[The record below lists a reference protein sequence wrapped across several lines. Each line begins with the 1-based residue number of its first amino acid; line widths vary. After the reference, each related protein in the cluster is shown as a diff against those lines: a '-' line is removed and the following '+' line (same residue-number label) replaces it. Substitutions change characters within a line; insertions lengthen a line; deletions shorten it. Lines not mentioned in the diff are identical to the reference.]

1 MSTHDD
7 PPGPVVVGVDG
18 SDSALLAVR
27 LGVQEAAARH
37 LPLHLVHAFIWPLM
51 NVNTGPS
58 ESGPATGGL
67 RHDAERALADAAA
80 AAAAVD
86 PAVAVT
92 AELITGAPAPVLM
105 HAAKDASLLVI
116 GDRGL
121 GGFTGLL
128 VGSVAVHCTQHGR
141 TPVLV
146 ARGTEHPGGPV
157 VVGVDLALDSTNAIE
172 AAFGEAR
179 LRKAELLAVHTWT
192 RHSGHG
198 HEPVPGAVH
207 RDDAHHGA
215 VQGGEP
221 HHGAVVH
228 DDSDHVG
235 GVQVG
240 AIRPGAPPTEP
251 TGAALLRQDRATA
264 VVAEREGRS
273 LAGALAAVRE
283 RHPDVTVR
291 EHLVRGRPARV
302 LVELSEQAQLVVVGG
317 RGCGGFTGLVMGS
330 VSHQVLHH
338 ARCPVLIA
346 PRPAA

>member
-1 MSTHDD
+1 MNTIDD
-7 PPGPVVVGVDG
+7 PRGPVVVGVDG
-18 SDSALLAVR
+18 SDSSLLAVR
-27 LGVQEAAARH
+27 LGAQEAVLRR
-37 LPLHLVHAFIWPLM
+37 LPLRLVHAFIWPLM

-67 RHDAERALADAAA
+67 RHDAERILADAH
-80 AAAAVD
+80 AAAVAAA
-86 PAVAVT
+86 PSVPVT
-92 AELITGAPAPVLM
+92 AELLTGAPAPVLM
-105 HAAKDASLLVI
+105 HAAKDASLLVL

-128 VGSVAVHCTQHGR
+128 VGSVAVHCTQHGH

-157 VVGVDLALDSTNAIE
+157 VVGVDAELHSATAID
-172 AAFGEAR
+172 AAFAE
-179 LRKAELLAVHTWT
+179 AELRRAELMAVHTWT

-207 RDDAHHGA
+207 R
-215 VQGGEP
+215 GEP
-221 HHGAVVH
+221 HHGAVQGVEPH
-228 DDSDHVG
+228 HGAVVREETAHVG

-240 AIRPGAPPTEP
+240 TIRPGAPGAEP
-251 TGAALLRQDRATA
+251 IGTAILRQDHATA
-264 VVAEREGRS
+264 AVAEKEGRS
-273 LAGALAAVRE
+273 LAEALAAVRE
-283 RHPDVTVR
+283 RHPDVAVR

-338 ARCPVLIA
+338 ARCPVLLV